1 MPNSK
6 TMTINPVPPHE
17 QAARQARRRSA
28 LRTNSAA
35 ICVMLLVQYGLGMG
49 VNLYA
54 QVPAADQGTGLAV
67 AVGRAL
73 TSQPAVLAAHTALG
87 LLMLVAGISV
97 LARAIRARHRQ
108 AIAASAVGLAAIVA
122 AAFSG
127 AAFVSNGQ
135 DGASMAMAV
144 LTGVALLCY
153 LANLLIVSPAAVTRP
168 AATSSPAAE
177 DCPAAQISQ
186 AADGSPAAAIKE

>member
-1 MPNSK
+1 MPDSK
-6 TMTINPVPPHE
+6 TVTVDPAARDA

-28 LRTNSAA
+28 LRTNSAT
-35 ICVMLLVQYGLGMG
+35 ICVMLLVQYGLGLG

-54 QVPAADQGTGLAV
+54 QVPADGHGGALAV
-67 AVGRAL
+67 TVGRAM

-97 LARAIRARHRQ
+97 LIRALLARHRK
-108 AIAASAVGLAAIVA
+108 AIASSALGLAAIIA

-127 AAFVSNGQ
+127 ASFVSRGQ
-135 DGASMAMAV
+135 AGASMAMAV

-153 LANLLIVSPAAVTRP
+153 IANLLLAGPIGAGTARN
-168 AATSSPAAE
+168 AGE
-177 DCPAAQISQ
+177 
-186 AADGSPAAAIKE
+186 

>member
-1 MPNSK
+1 MPDSK
-6 TMTINPVPPHE
+6 AVTVDPAARDA

-54 QVPAADQGTGLAV
+54 QVPAADHEGGLAV

-73 TSQPAVLAAHTALG
+73 TSQPAVLAAHTVLG
-87 LLMLVAGISV
+87 LLMLAAGISV
-97 LARAIRARHRQ
+97 LTRAIIVRHRR
-108 AIAASAVGLAAIVA
+108 AIAASAAGLAAITA
-122 AAFSG
+122 AAVSG
-127 AAFVSNGQ
+127 AAFVSNERA
-135 DGASMAMAV
+135 GASMAMAV

-153 LANLLIVSPAAVTRP
+153 LANLLLASPVAAVTP
-168 AATSSPAAE
+168 WSPDE
-177 DCPAAQISQ
+177 
-186 AADGSPAAAIKE
+186 